1 MSTATVQRLTH
12 VVMIAAALA
21 ACVMAQG
28 ALAAPAVDPKA
39 AEVVVLPRV
48 EVIGKRVAVQPAA
61 QQVVH
66 LPRVTITAR
75 RLDAT
80 DPVQARVRKN
90 EGTVSPQLVAMR

>member
-39 AEVVVLPRV
+39 AEVVMLPRV
-48 EVIGKRVAVQPAA
+48 EVIGRRAVVQPAA
-61 QQVVH
+61 RQVVH

-75 RLDAT
+75 RMDAT
-80 DPVQARVRKN
+80 DPMQAEARKTD
-90 EGTVSPQLVAMR
+90 GKLAGQLVAMR

>member
-1 MSTATVQRLTH
+1 MNTARIQRLTH

-48 EVIGKRVAVQPAA
+48 EITGKRVALEAA
-61 QQVVH
+61 QPVVH

-80 DPVQARVRKN
+80 DPMQAEARKN
-90 EGTVSPQLVAMR
+90 DVKAAAQLVAMR